1 MPRIDRYL
9 LSQFLQFFGF
19 FALVLV
25 GVYWINKAVDLFD
38 QLIGDGQSG
47 VVFLEFSLLT
57 LPTVIKL
64 VLPVAAF
71 IATVYG
77 TNRLITESELVV
89 MQATGFSSF
98 RLARPVLYFG
108 LLVGLMMSIM
118 GHFLVPASRNTLAAA
133 RASMSE
139 NMTARFLTPGQFT
152 HPTDQVTLYIRDIS
166 NKGELLD
173 LFLSDGRNPV
183 ETTIYTAR
191 TALFVRGDAGPKLIM
206 FNGMAQ
212 GLDEATKLL
221 SVTRFADFTFD
232 IGGLLTRAGRPNR
245 SMAELSTPELLWPT
259 QALQDETGQTA
270 GRLMFEGHNRFAEPM
285 LAVSVTLIGF
295 SSLLI
300 GGFSRF
306 GLWRQIAMAV
316 VLLVIVQGIAT
327 SAADLGTRIP
337 QGYLLAYV
345 APMLGLIMSGGLLW
359 WVGRPRKLSRGRLS
373 RVPA

>member
-9 LSQFLQFFGF
+9 LSQFLQLFGF

-47 VVFLEFSLLT
+47 VVFVEFSLLT

-64 VLPVAAF
+64 VLPIAAF
-71 IATVYG
+71 IATVHG

-108 LLVGLMMSIM
+108 LLVGLMMSMM

-133 RASMSE
+133 RATMSE
-139 NMTARFLTPGQFT
+139 NITARYLTPGQFT
-152 HPTDQVTLYIRDIS
+152 HPSDQVTLYIRDVS
-166 NKGELLD
+166 PKGELLD
-173 LFLSDGRNPV
+173 LFLSDGRDTAQ
-183 ETTIYTAR
+183 TTIYTAR

-212 GLDEATKLL
+212 GLDNATNLL

-232 IGGLLTRAGRPNR
+232 IGALLTASVRPNR
-245 SMAELSTPELLWPT
+245 SMSELSTPELLWPT
-259 QALQDETGQTA
+259 QALEDETGQTA
-270 GRLMFEGHNRFAEPM
+270 GRLRFEGHNRFAEPM

-295 SSLLI
+295 SALLV

-306 GLWRQIAMAV
+306 GLWRQISVAV
-316 VLLVIVQGIAT
+316 ALLILVQGLAT
-327 SAADLGTRIP
+327 SAADLGARVP
-337 QGYLLAYV
+337 QGYLLAYA
-345 APMLGLIMSGGLLW
+345 APVIGLMISLGLLW
-359 WVGRPRKLSRGRLS
+359 WVGRPRHLG